1 MDTTLG
7 IDLGTQGLKVV
18 FYDYKAREVVA
29 SASAPLEVIRDTTGR
44 AEQESS
50 WWLAALQQALQQVSA
65 SVRMSVRAIAV
76 SGQQHGFVPIDGN
89 GEVLHAVKLWC
100 DTSTQQEA
108 DEIMEDCGGRERC
121 IELAGTRC

>member
-1 MDTTLG
+1 MA
-7 IDLGTQGLKVV
+7 LK
-18 FYDYKAREVVA
+18 
-29 SASAPLEVIRDTTGR
+29 
-44 AEQESS
+44 
-50 WWLAALQQALQQVSA
+50 QALQQVSA
-65 SVRMSVRAIAV
+65 SVRMSVRAVAV

-121 IELAGTRC
+121 IELAGNPGADRLHRPEDSLAAEASSAQVPKHGAGAAAARLPEFRHDGAAR